1 MQSKTEVE
9 MTNEALTL
17 FELNSLVRE
26 LVEIH
31 FDESYWVVGELSD
44 VSTPAYG
51 GHFYGELVQKDEFA
65 DRIVARARITCWART
80 YSMLRLRFQ
89 KESGETLR
97 KGLQV
102 KLLVKVNF
110 HEQYG
115 YSLNILDIDSTFT
128 MGDLAKRRREIL
140 MQLEQDG
147 ILHDNQDLPL
157 PRLLRRIAVI
167 SSATAAGYGDFC
179 NQLEQ
184 NDYGFHF
191 DVQLFPAVMQGQ
203 QVPESIISALE
214 AIVSPPTP
222 LRGEGSSAADSLSP
236 RGEAWR
242 GADLVVI
249 IRGGGASS
257 DLSDFDSYEL
267 AACIAQ
273 YPLPVLT
280 GIGHERDE
288 TVLDYVAHTRVK
300 TPTAAAAFIIEHQA
314 QEAALLDDLYLRIT
328 HSAGERILREKQ
340 RLERQQA
347 VLPLLFTNFFQG
359 LQNRLTLL
367 AQRLTSTVGQRLERE
382 PSRLQLLQQKLAS
395 SATQRIE
402 REWHRLQL
410 LKQHME
416 SLDPKL
422 LLKRGYTITT
432 FGGKIVRSIDGLAE
446 GDVLTTQ
453 TEHGEIYSTIKKLC
467 KKN

>member
-1 MQSKTEVE
+1 
-9 MTNEALTL
+9 MTNETLTL
-17 FELNSLVRE
+17 FELNNLVHE
-26 LVEIH
+26 LIETQ

-51 GHFYGELVQKDEFA
+51 GHFYGELVQKDELA
-65 DRIVARARITCWART
+65 DRIIARARITCWART
-80 YSMLRLRFQ
+80 YGMLRMRFQ

-102 KLLVKVNF
+102 KLLVNVNF

-115 YSLNILDIDSTFT
+115 YSLNVLDIDSTFT
-128 MGDLAKRRREIL
+128 LGDLAKKRREIL
-140 MQLEQDG
+140 LQLERDG
-147 ILHDNQDLPL
+147 ILHDNQELPL
-157 PRLLRRIAVI
+157 PRLLRRIAVV

-191 DVQLFPAVMQGQ
+191 DVQLFPAVMQGEK
-203 QVPESIISALE
+203 VPESIINALE
-214 AIVSPPTP
+214 SV
-222 LRGEGSSAADSLSP
+222 LSEQP
-236 RGEAWR
+236 F
-242 GADLVVI
+242 DLVVI

-257 DLSDFDSYEL
+257 ELSDFDSYEL
-267 AACIAQ
+267 AVCIAQ

-288 TVLDYVAHTRVK
+288 TVLDFVAHTRVK

-314 QEAALLDDLYLRIT
+314 EEAALLDDLYLRIT
-328 HSAGERILREKQ
+328 RSAGERILREKQ

-347 VLPLLFTNFFQG
+347 VLPLLFTNHIQG
-359 LQNRLTLL
+359 RQNRLVLL
-367 AQRLTSTVGQRLERE
+367 AQRLTSTATQRLERE
-382 PSRLQLLQQKLAS
+382 PGSLLLLQQRLKS
-395 SATQRIE
+395 SSGQRIE
-402 REWHRLQL
+402 REQHRLQIM
-410 LKQHME
+410 KQRLD

-422 LLKRGYTITT
+422 LLKRGYSITT
-432 FGGKIVRSIDGLAE
+432 CGGKIVRSIEGLAE
-446 GDVLTTQ
+446 GEVLTTNI
-453 TEHGEIYSTIKKLC
+453 EHGEIYSKIVLC

>member
-1 MQSKTEVE
+1 
-9 MTNEALTL
+9 MTNETLTL
-17 FELNSLVRE
+17 FELNSMVHE
-26 LVEIH
+26 LIEIH

-44 VSTPAYG
+44 ASTPAYG
-51 GHFYGELVQKDEFA
+51 GHFYGELVQKDE
-65 DRIVARARITCWART
+65 DSDHIIARARITCWART
-80 YSMLRLRFQ
+80 FGMLRLRFQ

-115 YSLNILDIDSTFT
+115 YSLNVLDIDSTFT
-128 MGDLAKRRREIL
+128 LGDLAKRRREIL
-140 MQLEQDG
+140 MQLEKDG
-147 ILHDNQDLPL
+147 ILHDNQELPL
-157 PRLLRRIAVI
+157 PRLLRRIAVV
-167 SSATAAGYGDFC
+167 SSATAAGYGDFRH
-179 NQLEQ
+179 QLET

-191 DVQLFPAVMQGQ
+191 DVQLFPSAMQGE

-214 AIVSPPTP
+214 AI
-222 LRGEGSSAADSLSP
+222 LSEQP
-236 RGEAWR
+236 F
-242 GADLVVI
+242 DLVVI

-273 YPLPVLT
+273 YPLPVIT

-314 QEAALLDDLYLRIT
+314 GEAALLDDLYLRIT
-328 HSAGERILREKQ
+328 HSANERILREKQ
-340 RLERQQA
+340 RLEHKKA
-347 VLPLLFTNFFQG
+347 VLPLLFTNFIQEKQVR
-359 LQNRLTLL
+359 LQLL
-367 AQRLTSTVGQRLERE
+367 AGRLKGSAQQRLDRE
-382 PSRLQLLQQKLAS
+382 PGKLQLLQQRFYS
-395 SATQRIE
+395 SFTQHIE
-402 REWHRLQL
+402 REKNL
-410 LKQHME
+410 LKLMKQRFD

-422 LLKRGYTITT
+422 LLKRGYSITT
-432 FGGKIVRSIDGLAE
+432 CGGKIVRDIASIAE
-446 GDVLTTQ
+446 GEVLITNI
-453 TEHGEIYSTIKKLC
+453 EHGEIHSKVILC